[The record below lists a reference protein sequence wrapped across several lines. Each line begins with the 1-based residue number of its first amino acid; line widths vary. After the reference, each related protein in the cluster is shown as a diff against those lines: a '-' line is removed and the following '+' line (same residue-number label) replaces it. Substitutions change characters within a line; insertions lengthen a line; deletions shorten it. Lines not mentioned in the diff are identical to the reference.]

1 MGENNMILRGKTV
14 KKGKV
19 EGKAIVSRMPFSF
32 LGDLD
37 VKTGKVVPEGH
48 DLKGQSIA
56 GKIFVFTT
64 GKGSTVGPNVAYQ
77 AKQLGNTPAGMICLE
92 VEPVMAMVAIMND
105 IPMVHKLD
113 GNPLE
118 LIRTGDYVK
127 MDATAGIVEVANKYP

>member
-1 MGENNMILRGKTV
+1 MILKGKTV

-19 EGKAIVSRMPFSF
+19 EGVAIVSQRPFSF

-37 VKTGKVVPEGH
+37 VNTGKVIPKGH
-48 DLKGQSIA
+48 DIEGQSIA
-56 GKIFVFTT
+56 GKIFVFST

-77 AKQLGNTPAGMICLE
+77 AKQLGNAPIGMICLE

-118 LIRTGDYVK
+118 IITTGDFVK
-127 MDATAGIVEVANKYP
+127 MDATKGIVEVIKENLS